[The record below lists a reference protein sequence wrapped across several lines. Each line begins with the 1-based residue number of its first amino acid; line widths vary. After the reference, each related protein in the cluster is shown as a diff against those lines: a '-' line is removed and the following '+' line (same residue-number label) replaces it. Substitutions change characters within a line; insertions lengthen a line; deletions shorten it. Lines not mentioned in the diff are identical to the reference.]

1 MCMKKIHLLSSLAA
15 ILFISGFTTLKAQN
29 TTFRLADYKNPD
41 YLYQSLDL
49 NFGLNSNAGI
59 DNVTGFNSKTLKSF
73 SLGSQAGASYSRYFN
88 SAKAQCEFRARFN
101 AGIGSASSN
110 NQYTS
115 GTNDIES
122 KAKSMNHN
130 EFLNLEGLH
139 RFYNPG
145 QGYFELNGALTINNM
160 GNSGNWDVNQGGAL
174 STSQETKDKNFNN
187 QIRGSFLIGKGRIEQ
202 VQDARMALYL
212 LDDLYSLN
220 RVKRQ
225 VTDQDVTALAQ
236 LITKLKYKR
245 FFDNR
250 LREIAEITAIDS
262 LLQQSGLVSAAD
274 ATYFTSLN
282 DNRSYANNPIRGS
295 GHRIY
300 TGLEAGFNYEY
311 QYTNLDKIVPEDL
324 VEERTSKDR
333 MAAFRWVAGYV
344 YEKPTSRNWQNFA
357 HVNAGAGIKKFYENR
372 VTNLEPAPE
381 TETNLYTDIAPS
393 IDLSGDYGFGYYPNS
408 RTWLT
413 FRWYLESSWQTVKE
427 GETTSDKPD
436 VTNEFRIRTGPQFSA
451 YYYLSEKLRLNL
463 SFNGNFIYDNTN
475 FKTETP
481 GVSDKKSTQT
491 YWGQAVN
498 ASLTYSLF

>member
-1 MCMKKIHLLSSLAA
+1 MKKNQLLTSLAA
-15 ILFISGFTTLKAQN
+15 MLFIPGFTTLKAQN
-29 TTFRLADYKNPD
+29 NTFRLADYKNPD

-59 DNVTGFNSKTLKSF
+59 DNVTGFNDGTLKSF

-88 SAKAQCEFRARFN
+88 SAKAQCEFRAGFN
-101 AGIGSASSN
+101 AGIGSASN
-110 NQYTS
+110 NNKYTS
-115 GTNDIES
+115 GANDIES
-122 KAKSMNHN
+122 KVKSMNHY
-130 EFLNLEGLH
+130 EFLDLAGVH
-139 RFYNPG
+139 RFYNPS
-145 QGYFELNGALTINNM
+145 QGYIELNGALTIDNR
-160 GNSGNWDVNQGGAL
+160 GNSRSWDVNQGGAL
-174 STSQETKDKNFNN
+174 STSQENREKNFSNE
-187 QIRGSFLIGKGRIEQ
+187 IRVAFLIGKGRIEQ

-212 LDDLYSLN
+212 LDDLYNLS
-220 RVKRQ
+220 RVKRE

-236 LITKLKYKR
+236 LITKLRYKR
-245 FFDNR
+245 FFDYR

-274 ATYFTSLN
+274 ARYFTSIN
-282 DNRSYANNPIRGS
+282 DNWNYANSSVRES

-344 YEKPTSRNWQNFA
+344 YEKPTSRYWQNFA
-357 HVNAGAGIKKFYENR
+357 HVNAGVGIKKLYENS

-381 TETNLYTDIAPS
+381 TETNLYTDIVPA

-413 FRWYLESSWQTVKE
+413 FAWYLKCNWLKSKE
-427 GETTSDKPD
+427 GETKSDKPD
-436 VTNEFRIRTGPQFSA
+436 VTNEFTIRTGPQFSA

-463 SFNGNFIYDNTN
+463 SFNGNFIYGNTD

-491 YWGQAVN
+491 YWGQVIN